1 MGGLSFAR
9 HFRLRPGA
17 IECDVDGLRVGSV
30 ALLARDSKGAWTRRD
45 GGALNRELSKLY
57 GLPLDCERKGGRLD
71 AVAAALTNGEL
82 ARAQIGALLLRL
94 PDPPTPAGVHADG
107 LEKRPLVDGL
117 LACSLLKADAD
128 WDDKHPRTGA
138 PPNPGWFA
146 STQGAPGAD
155 APKPDANPAP
165 VDPSRGGAALAFVA
179 SAPAAGVDTLLA
191 EDLSATALRGLA
203 MLAARFS
210 AATILFDAIFV
221 PSDNR
226 LVEEGRIPGRPDI
239 TYRWAHDETATTV
252 TLNVLVDGQWR
263 TLAVGGAATNGLV
276 FDRDGRAV
284 ARVVSGPDQRQTLVA
299 TVDALDRAVAD
310 LSRKDGEPVAA
321 PVADNREPR
330 LCPEPTKEPQTTT
343 STNSIAYQQ
352 YVSGLVYPLA
362 IWFGGLF
369 FDGCDPPT
377 GLLLEAKA
385 DIDFMFDGNDDVHGW
400 IKPENNPRIQMLDQA
415 DAALA
420 AGRLVVWHAQTEKG
434 YRGLSKIRDS
444 LQLPE
449 RLVVTVV
456 YDPN

>member
-1 MGGLSFAR
+1 M
-9 HFRLRPGA
+9 
-17 IECDVDGLRVGSV
+17 
-30 ALLARDSKGAWTRRD
+30 
-45 GGALNRELSKLY
+45 
-57 GLPLDCERKGGRLD
+57 
-71 AVAAALTNGEL
+71 
-82 ARAQIGALLLRL
+82 
-94 PDPPTPAGVHADG
+94 
-107 LEKRPLVDGL
+107 
-117 LACSLLKADAD
+117 
-128 WDDKHPRTGA
+128 
-138 PPNPGWFA
+138 
-146 STQGAPGAD
+146 
-155 APKPDANPAP
+155 
-165 VDPSRGGAALAFVA
+165 
-179 SAPAAGVDTLLA
+179 
-191 EDLSATALRGLA
+191 
-203 MLAARFS
+203 
-210 AATILFDAIFV
+210 

-239 TYRWAHDETATTV
+239 AYRWAHDESETAV
-252 TLNVLVDGQWR
+252 TLKVLIDGQWR
-263 TLAVGGAATNGLV
+263 TLAVGGAAPNGLV